1 MASASPPATCRV
13 APQWIASSFA
23 PTRSLAGCR
32 AVAWAWRCL
41 GLRRGR
47 RRRWAGL
54 RTRCGSGGA
63 QQPALQP
70 DSEST
75 GEGLVAEEDG
85 RQRPPF
91 DLNLAVVLAGFA
103 FEAYT
108 SPPVSPLIPHPWNR
122 TSASTWWRQSRR
134 GLAYVSG
141 LFVVLWQ
148 ADVGWRETDA
158 AECQTVFLS
167 E

>member
-1 MASASPPATCRV
+1 VPRSAAVGRRLVLPDALVGRMQNGGV
-13 APQWIASSFA
+13 A
-23 PTRSLAGCR
+23 
-32 AVAWAWRCL
+32 VL
-41 GLRRGR
+41 GLEEGEAEEMGR
-47 RRRWAGL
+47 VEDKVRQRW
-54 RTRCGSGGA
+54 RPS
-63 QQPALQP
+63 PALQP

-75 GEGLVAEEDG
+75 GKGLMAEEDG
-85 RQRPPF
+85 NQRPPF

-134 GLAYVSG
+134 GLSYVSG